1 MKVDVLNET
10 GKKTGKKVDLPEN
23 VFAIEPHDHAIWLD
37 IRSIQASRRQGTHSS
52 KGRSYVS
59 GGGKKPFR
67 QKGTGRA
74 RQGTIRA
81 PHHVGGGRV
90 FGPHPH
96 TYHIGINKK
105 VKVLARKSA
114 LTYKAKENGIV
125 VVEDFTYHKPKTSDF
140 IKMLENLEMSDK
152 KVLLLTGKNDK
163 NIHLSA
169 SNLPSVEI
177 RESVGFSTF
186 DVLHADKLVVQ
197 ESALQ
202 RINEVLGK

>member
-1 MKVDVLNET
+1 MKIDILNES
-10 GKKTGKKVDLPEN
+10 GKKTGKKAELAEAI
-23 VFAIEPHDHAIWLD
+23 FAIEPHDHAIWLD
-37 IRSIQASRRQGTHSS
+37 VRSIRANQRQGTHSS

-59 GGGKKPFR
+59 GGGRKPFR

-96 TYHIGINKK
+96 LYSVGINKK
-105 VKVLARKSA
+105 VKILARKSA
-114 LTYKAKENGIV
+114 LTYKAKQNGIL
-125 VVEDFTYHKPKTSDF
+125 VVEDFSYQEPKTNVLAQF
-140 IKMLENLEMSDK
+140 LQNLECADK
-152 KVLLLTGKNDK
+152 NVLLLTGKNEK
-163 NIHLSA
+163 NIYLSA
-169 SNLPSVEI
+169 SNIPRVEI
-177 RESVGFSTF
+177 RDSIGFSTY
-186 DVLHADKLVVQ
+186 DVLHAEKLVVQ